1 VIEEQK
7 KKLPIPS
14 KELNA
19 AVGVAYAAAFH
30 KYDEDLAECLLEEEI
45 KSKRTEMEAT
55 MEKMKADVLRDNNDK
70 ILLLI
75 KSVVTVEMQT
85 LRDNFDAFCR
95 EKMPLQDGRE
105 LETQFRKY
113 KEKTISAI
121 NEKLTLLPEALE
133 MKEFKLLFIENEE
146 VLHEYLTLKTI
157 QNESAL
163 KDNTIQNLRNDME
176 RQQKYLIEQNKK
188 LEKYITDEKK
198 NTEAMEAEF
207 KRLKGERSEEDRRNK
222 EVADRL
228 SKQNAELERLRKQKR
243 ACIIL

>member
-1 VIEEQK
+1 MQ
-7 KKLPIPS
+7 
-14 KELNA
+14 
-19 AVGVAYAAAFH
+19 VGYH
-30 KYDEDLAECLLEEEI
+30 KFDEDLADCLLEDEM
-45 KSKRTEMEAT
+45 KSKRTEMETT
-55 MEKMKADVLRDNNDK
+55 MEKMKSDLLRENTDG
-70 ILLLI
+70 ILHLI
-75 KSVVTVEMQT
+75 KSVVTIEMQN

-113 KEKTISAI
+113 KDKTIAGI
-121 NEKLTLLPEALE
+121 NEKLNMLPEALE

-198 NTEAMEAEF
+198 TTEAMESEV
-207 KRLKGERSEEDRRNK
+207 KRLKGERQEEDKRNK
-222 EVADRL
+222 EVSERL
-228 SKQNAELERLRKQKR
+228 AKQNAELERLRKMKSK
-243 ACIIL
+243 CVIL